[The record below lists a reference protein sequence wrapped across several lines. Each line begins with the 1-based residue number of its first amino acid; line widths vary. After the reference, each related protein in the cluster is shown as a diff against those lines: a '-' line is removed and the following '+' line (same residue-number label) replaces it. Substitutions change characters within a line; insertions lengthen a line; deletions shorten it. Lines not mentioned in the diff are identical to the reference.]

1 MSLNFKHRE
10 YSPPSLSPKRKVT
23 KIKTKMSNLQELLLF
38 DDSPRKSVM
47 KDEVKVSM
55 LSRVRK
61 PLPLI
66 KSLRIKTEGDE
77 LVTSNI

>member
-1 MSLNFKHRE
+1 
-10 YSPPSLSPKRKVT
+10 
-23 KIKTKMSNLQELLLF
+23 MSNLQELLLF
-38 DDSPRKSVM
+38 DDSPRKSVI